1 MPGAARAAATALAT
15 SASMSRPAAGRTWT
29 VTSRPTSACQ
39 SFAVLTTSIAA
50 PVVSAARKVMMAT
63 TAASERPA
71 IELDGTIEA
80 EPRGAR
86 SSAPVGSMSS
96 HGSIMVSIGLVIDMQ
111 PSFMQHQAA
120 RIELVHQG
128 DIVGGDDDGG
138 ARLVELDEQPQQ
150 ALTEIGIDVAGGL
163 VGEQKL
169 RPRDH
174 RACNSRA
181 LLLAAG
187 QDRRQRPHAVAETDP
202 LQQFDYLRPVLGLV
216 LADNAQRQRHVL
228 VGGHMVEQPKIL
240 EHQADAA
247 AQRGAAVLGQRRR
260 ILVEHGDQATGR
272 LERQE
277 QHAQQRGLAGARGA
291 GEELKRLWV
300 DAEGQVAQNLG
311 ASPIAQADIFEADH
325 AVLRN
330 AGAGRHPIRPSRL
343 FSTMSGRAGW
353 GGPAGLVS
361 NPLTNRVLRSPK
373 HRRPS

>member
-1 MPGAARAAATALAT
+1 MPGAARAAATALPT

-39 SFAVLTTSIAA
+39 SLAVLTTSMAA
-50 PVVSAARKVMMAT
+50 PVVSAAKNVMMAT

-71 IELDGTIEA
+71 IELDGTIEPA
-80 EPRGAR
+80 PRGAR
-86 SSAPVGSMSS
+86 SRAPAASMSS
-96 HGSIMVSIGLVIDMQ
+96 HGSIMVSIGLVVDMQ

-128 DIVGGDDDGG
+128 DIVGGDDHRR

-150 ALTEIGIDVAGGL
+150 ALTEIGIDVSRWF
-163 VGEQKL
+163 VGEQQL

-174 RACNSRA
+174 RARDRGA

-187 QDRRQRPHAVAETDP
+187 EDRRQRAHAVTEPDP
-202 LQQFDYLRPVLGLV
+202 LQELDYFRPVLGLV
-216 LADNAQRQRHVL
+216 LADDAQRQRHVL
-228 VGGHMVEQPKIL
+228 VGGHVVEQAEIL

-247 AQRGAAVLGQRRR
+247 AQRGAAVLGERRR
-260 ILVEHGDQATGR
+260 ILVEHGDQAAGR

-277 QHAQQRGLAGARGA
+277 QHPQQRGLAGARGA
-291 GEELKRLWV
+291 GEELERFGV

-311 ASPIAQADIFEADH
+311 ASPVAQADIFEADH

-330 AGAGRHPIRPSRL
+330 AGAGRHLIRPYRI
-343 FSTMSGRAGW
+343 FNTMSGGAGAGRAAAAR
-353 GGPAGLVS
+353 PAWF
-361 NPLTNRVLRSPK
+361 PIR
-373 HRRPS
+373 